1 MKKVLIISILS
12 LFVTCIYAQD
22 VMKKL
27 PDGTYVVNTTTIA
40 KDVNGYNGATPVEI
54 YIKNDVITKVVPLKN
69 EETPRFFD
77 RVKQEMISKYSNISV
92 KKFSKKKP
100 DAVTGATYSSK
111 AVQEN
116 VQRGLD
122 YYKKHKK

>member
-77 RVKQEMISKYSNISV
+77 RVKLPRRQASLVANV
-92 KKFSKKKP
+92 KIFQYFCEKILEEK
-100 DAVTGATYSSK
+100 T
-111 AVQEN
+111 
-116 VQRGLD
+116 
-122 YYKKHKK
+122 

>member
-1 MKKVLIISILS
+1 MKKVLIISILL

-92 KKFSKKKP
+92 NKL
-100 DAVTGATYSSK
+100 TGATYSSK